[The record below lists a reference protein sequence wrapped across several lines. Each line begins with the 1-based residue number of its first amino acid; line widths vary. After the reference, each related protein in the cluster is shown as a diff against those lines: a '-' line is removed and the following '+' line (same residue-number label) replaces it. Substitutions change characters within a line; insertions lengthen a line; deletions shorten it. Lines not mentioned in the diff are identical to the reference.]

1 MEKKGWVLVDPGSA
15 AGLDGSMAQSRRK
28 RTKIGLDIIGH
39 QHL

>member
-15 AGLDGSMAQSRRK
+15 AGLDGSMAK
-28 RTKIGLDIIGH
+28 LLKEVKIGLATIGH